1 MVLALLPVLGIHF
14 VLRDAQAQSVTQPDA
29 RVTVSEGAS
38 LQLRCK
44 YSYSGTPYLF
54 WYVQYPRQGLQ
65 LLLKYYSGD
74 PVVQG
79 VNGFEAEFSKSN
91 SSFHLRKASVHWSDS
106 AVYFCVLSE
115 DSNYQLIWGSGTKLI
130 IKPDIQNPEP
140 AVYQLKD
147 PRSQDSTLCL
157 FTDFDSQINVPKTM
171 ESGTFIT
178 DKTVLDMKAM
188 DSKSNG
194 AIAWSNQTSF
204 TCQDIFKETNATY
217 PSSDVP
223 CDATLTEKS
232 FETDMNLNF
241 QNLSV
246 MGLRILLLK
255 VAGFNLLMTLRL
267 WSS

>member
-1 MVLALLPVLGIHF
+1 
-14 VLRDAQAQSVTQPDA
+14 DSVTQTEGQVA
-29 RVTVSEGAS
+29 LSEEDFLTIHCNYSAS
-38 LQLRCK
+38 G
-44 YSYSGTPYLF
+44 YPALF
-54 WYVQYPRQGLQ
+54 WYVQYPGEGPQFLFRASRDKEKG
-65 LLLKYYSGD
+65 SSR
-74 PVVQG
+74 
-79 VNGFEAEFSKSN
+79 GFEATYDKGTT
-91 SSFHLRKASVHWSDS
+91 SFHLRKASVQESDS
-106 AVYFCVLSE
+106 AVYYCALGASG
-115 DSNYQLIWGSGTKLI
+115 SWQLIFGSGTQLTVM
-130 IKPDIQNPEP
+130 PNIQNPEP

-204 TCQDIFKETNATY
+204 TCQDIFKETNHNY

-255 VAGFNLLMTLRL
+255 VAGFNLL
-267 WSS
+267 

>member
-1 MVLALLPVLGIHF
+1 
-14 VLRDAQAQSVTQPDA
+14 DSVTQTEGL
-29 RVTVSEGAS
+29 VTVTEG
-38 LQLRCK
+38 LPVKLNCTYQ
-44 YSYSGTPYLF
+44 TTYLTIAFF
-54 WYVQYPRQGLQ
+54 WYVQYLNEAPQV
-65 LLLKYYSGD
+65 LLKSSTD
-74 PVVQG
+74 NKRTEHQG
-79 VNGFEAEFSKSN
+79 FHATLHKSS
-91 SSFHLRKASVHWSDS
+91 SSFHLQKSSAQLSDS
-106 AVYFCVLSE
+106 ALYYCALSE
-115 DSNYQLIWGSGTKLI
+115 GGNYKYVFGAGTRLKVI
-130 IKPDIQNPEP
+130 AHIQNPEP

-223 CDATLTEKS
+223 C
-232 FETDMNLNF
+232 
-241 QNLSV
+241 
-246 MGLRILLLK
+246 
-255 VAGFNLLMTLRL
+255 
-267 WSS
+267 